1 MHVGPGPTRAPA
13 HKTTLW
19 LRLHPHRGLAI
30 SLATPMS
37 TVALVH
43 SSPRSI
49 NLSPTQEQPE
59 RGGYSPV
66 MKTRT
71 AEMPCQMA
79 AVTSESRN
87 LLLGIFSFQVPEPA
101 QTLSCLSKAA
111 ALLPSLALGQ
121 VVLALPA
128 NKVFFSFSFFLFF
141 WCRAQEVY
149 SEII

>member
-1 MHVGPGPTRAPA
+1 MGPRPTWAPT
-13 HKTTLW
+13 HKATLW
-19 LRLHPHRGLAI
+19 LRLLHHRGLAI
-30 SLATPMS
+30 SLTTLMS
-37 TVALVH
+37 TVALVY

-87 LLLGIFSFQVPEPA
+87 LLLGIFLFQVSEPA
-101 QTLSCLSKAA
+101 QTLSCLSKA

-128 NKVFFSFSFFLFF
+128 NRVFFRFCFFFFFLFLVASSGSLF
-141 WCRAQEVY
+141 
-149 SEII
+149 